1 MHQFLTSKGEN
12 IYFAIKKCK
21 KIIWTKNKE
30 NPSTN
35 VYMFA
40 KYFKS
45 YMK

>member
-1 MHQFLTSKGEN
+1 MHQFLTSKGGN
-12 IYFAIKKCK
+12 IDFAIKNAK
-21 KIIWTKNKE
+21 KLSGLKNKE

-40 KYFKS
+40 EYFKS

>member
-12 IYFAIKKCK
+12 IYFAIKNAKRLSRL
-21 KIIWTKNKE
+21 KNKE

-40 KYFKS
+40 EYFKS